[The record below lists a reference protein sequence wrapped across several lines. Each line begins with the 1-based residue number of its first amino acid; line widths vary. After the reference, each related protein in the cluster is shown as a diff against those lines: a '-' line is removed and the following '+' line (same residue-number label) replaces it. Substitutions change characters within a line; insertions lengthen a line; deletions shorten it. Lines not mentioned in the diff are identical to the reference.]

1 MEIDD
6 PKRKIRSGDMLI
18 TNGEGQRFPKGLVV
32 GYVANE
38 PSVQRD
44 ATMRFVITPSLDFA
58 TLDEVLVVTSQLEE
72 LPPFGGDGARR

>member
-1 MEIDD
+1 
-6 PKRKIRSGDMLI
+6 

-32 GYVANE
+32 GYVADA

-72 LPPFGGDGARR
+72 LPPFAGDGARR